1 MNRKAILKILILISL
16 CLLVTIAID
25 RAIQIY
31 TATFNYT
38 VKPIG
43 TASWN
48 GNPYDLGT
56 LMAGETYAKVYEN
69 ILKVTAYKTG
79 KVTINFRLNV
89 TEPSDFQNLEIVILD
104 DSNVEVAK
112 LTPSNPTTSYEIN
125 SPQTM
130 KFTIKIVMT
139 ISSDVTE
146 HAGTFHIDVWIT

>member
-1 MNRKAILKILILISL
+1 MNRKAILKILLLISL

-25 RAIQIY
+25 KAIQIY

-43 TASWN
+43 TATWN

-79 KVTINFRLNV
+79 KVAINFRLNV
-89 TEPSDFQNLEIVILD
+89 TNPSDFQNLEITILD
-104 DSNVEVAK
+104 DSNFEIAK
-112 LTPSNPTTSYEIN
+112 LTPSNPTASYEIN
-125 SPQTM
+125 SPQSMT
-130 KFTIKIVMT
+130 FTIKIILTV
-139 ISSDVTE
+139 SSDVSE
-146 HAGTFHIDVWIT
+146 HAGAFQINVWIT